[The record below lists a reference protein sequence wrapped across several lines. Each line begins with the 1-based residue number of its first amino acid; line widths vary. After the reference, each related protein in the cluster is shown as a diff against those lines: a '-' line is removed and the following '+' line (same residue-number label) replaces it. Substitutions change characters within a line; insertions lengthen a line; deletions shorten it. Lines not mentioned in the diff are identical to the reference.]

1 MVVILVVE
9 DDEMSRDMV
18 TRRLVKMGY
27 AVITA
32 ADGGE
37 AIEIARGQR
46 PDLVLMDVCLPGVD
60 GVEATR
66 QIKADLRTSAIP
78 VIALTALNTSADVRR
93 AIQAGCDDYETKPV
107 AMGRLNNKIRKLLPA
122 ADFSS

>member
-66 QIKADLRTSAIP
+66 QIKADLRTAAIP